1 MNRAQFDL
9 ALNWLR
15 SQDPPLILP
24 FGISPG
30 EQPGGNAP
38 TFTEETWNAYRWN
51 PPGGIAYPPD
61 AWDEDASDKPA
72 WIELLA
78 ALGPAQLESAQRA
91 ALRELH
97 DLCKRKIT
105 AAYGAGSVDE
115 EMFLRLRNG
124 ETDAQ
129 NAERDR
135 LRALYASQKAAIET
149 AASPEVVAQLLT
161 AALADSF
168 WTPPPPDPPRRGG

>member
-15 SQDPPLILP
+15 SQDPPLVLP

-30 EQPGGNAP
+30 EQAGGNAP

-51 PPGGIAYPPD
+51 PPGGIAYPQNE
-61 AWDEDASDKPA
+61 WDEEASDKPT
-72 WIELLA
+72 WHELLA
-78 ALGPAQLESAQRA
+78 ALGPAQLEIAQRA
-91 ALRELH
+91 ALGELRA
-97 DLCKRKIT
+97 LCKRKIT
-105 AAYGAGSVDE
+105 AAYGAATVEE
-115 EMFLRLRNG
+115 EMFLRLRAA

-135 LRALYASQKAAIET
+135 LRELHASAAAALKN
-149 AASPEVVAQLLT
+149 AASPEVVAELLR
-161 AALADSF
+161 AARADAY
-168 WTPPPPDPPRRGG
+168 WAPPSA